1 MSHFRVMSSK
11 GEETAD
17 LERRWWRLEEE
28 KQSKAREEI
37 ERRWNGQEEA
47 TRRKV
52 EKKQEKQR
60 WEEHNNREEKK
71 EKESQRWRKEAFV
84 RFVRQQGEGRIG
96 LMNNTARSIKFTS
109 VRFLLRRSQVCIW

>member
-1 MSHFRVMSSK
+1 MSNFRVMSSK
-11 GEETAD
+11 GEEIAD

-47 TRRKV
+47 TKGEV
-52 EKKQEKQR
+52 ETKQEKQR

-109 VRFLLRRSQVCIW
+109 VRFLLRRSQVCTW